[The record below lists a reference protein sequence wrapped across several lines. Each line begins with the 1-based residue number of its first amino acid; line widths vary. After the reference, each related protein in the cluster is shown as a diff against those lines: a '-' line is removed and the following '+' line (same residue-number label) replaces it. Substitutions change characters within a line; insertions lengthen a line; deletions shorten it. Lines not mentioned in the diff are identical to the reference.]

1 MLKRIALC
9 GVALLT
15 VASLTVRAE
24 DTKPITNA
32 GASNISFIFGG
43 LSSLALGPALSQTAG
58 GTGTSVAPVYS
69 VGYRRYIADELALRA
84 TLGVT
89 INNQTTT
96 KTNFTDATDDA
107 TAFLIGAGIEKH
119 MGTGPVSGYFGGQVG
134 FLTGTRKVVSARPTS
149 SSAGES
155 SSTYSGTDILVGGM
169 AGAEWF
175 FNSYMSLA
183 CEYQLGLVL
192 SSSKVESVSAGT
204 SNPSQDGPSQTAV
217 GTSVA
222 GMGINIY
229 IGR

>member
-24 DTKPITNA
+24 DAKPITNA

-58 GTGTSVAPVYS
+58 GTGTSINPVYAI
-69 VGYRRYIADELALRA
+69 GYRRFISDGLALRA
-84 TLGVT
+84 TLGV
-89 INNQTTT
+89 NVSNQTTT
-96 KTNFTDATDDA
+96 ATNFTDATDDR
-107 TAFLIGAGIEKH
+107 TAFLIGAGVEKH
-119 MGTGPVSGYFGGQVG
+119 MGTGPVSGYFGGQIG
-134 FLTGTRKVVSARPTS
+134 YLMGSRKVVAARPST
-149 SSAGES
+149 SSAGETS
-155 SSTYSGTDILVGGM
+155 TTYSGSDLLIGAM

-175 FNSYMSLA
+175 FNTYMSLA
-183 CEYQLGLVL
+183 CEYQLGVVL
-192 SSSKVESVSAGT
+192 SSSKVESVSGGT
-204 SNPSQDGPSQTAV
+204 SNPTQDGPSQTAF
-217 GTSVA
+217 GTSAA